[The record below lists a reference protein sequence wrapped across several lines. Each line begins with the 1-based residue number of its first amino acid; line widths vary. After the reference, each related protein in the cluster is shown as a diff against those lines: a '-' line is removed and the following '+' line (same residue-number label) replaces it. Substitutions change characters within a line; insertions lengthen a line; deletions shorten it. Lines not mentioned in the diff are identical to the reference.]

1 MKTPMIDNLIS
12 NINNVIVALLTSA
25 IVGVC
30 GTIYMT
36 VRHDELISHMS
47 DTVNALQKDVD
58 NLKIKSASVDV
69 KISSQEETIRRLQT
83 DMEAIKY
90 KLATIP
96 DRNELNDTFN
106 LFYERLSN
114 KIEKRM

>member
-1 MKTPMIDNLIS
+1 MKTPLVEQIL
-12 NINNVIVALLTSA
+12 NNVNNIVATLLTSA
-25 IVGVC
+25 IIGVC

-47 DTVNALQKDVD
+47 ETVSALQKDVD
-58 NLKIKSASVDV
+58 NLKIKSTTVDV
-69 KISSQEETIRRLQT
+69 KISSQEDAIRRLQT
-83 DMEAIKY
+83 DMETIKY

-106 LFYERLSN
+106 VFYERLSN
-114 KIEKRM
+114 KIERRM